1 MLVLLELGERGLEQA
16 GQRLLRLS
24 GASLRRDLAGGL
36 GGVQLGADGGLAGG
50 LAGLTDLANAQAAQ
64 MTQANMPHAG
74 VVAQS
79 ADGATE
85 LERSTQPAGAS
96 VGGTVGVGAGAGL
109 GDLASLIGGAGAVG
123 TNGGLSGLLGGA
135 GAVGVPGG
143 GGGLSNGVTQ
153 GAIDPQVAA
162 ATIYASLR
170 ATPNGASLNAFTD
183 DAVKREEGE
192 PAREEEAN
200 GHGDGDTEVKAADA
214 GEASGGDGERADEE
228 QPRAAEP
235 EAEAEPEPEP
245 EAGAKPE
252 AKRQRVAVDKAKQEP
267 KPDEA
272 AAPKTETPTRR
283 TSPRM
288 R

>member
-1 MLVLLELGERGLEQA
+1 MAARHSSPRRARRRHEQHERCCERSERERG
-16 GQRLLRLS
+16 
-24 GASLRRDLAGGL
+24 GA
-36 GGVQLGADGGLAGG
+36 
-50 LAGLTDLANAQAAQ
+50 
-64 MTQANMPHAG
+64 
-74 VVAQS
+74 
-79 ADGATE
+79 
-85 LERSTQPAGAS
+85 
-96 VGGTVGVGAGAGL
+96 
-109 GDLASLIGGAGAVG
+109 
-123 TNGGLSGLLGGA
+123 LGGA

-228 QPRAAEP
+228 QPRAAELRLGSLVL
-235 EAEAEPEPEP
+235 AQ
-245 EAGAKPE
+245 KL
-252 AKRQRVAVDKAKQEP
+252 RRVLSAQEGH
-267 KPDEA
+267 
-272 AAPKTETPTRR
+272 R
-283 TSPRM
+283 
-288 R
+288 